1 MDDAAKEKAVEL
13 ASTFRAKGIATE
25 LDYASRKMKAQMK
38 AADRQ
43 GAKWVLVLGEQE
55 LAENAAAVKNMETG
69 TQEKV
74 PFHDLVN
81 YLQTH

>member
-1 MDDAAKEKAVEL
+1 
-13 ASTFRAKGIATE
+13 
-25 LDYASRKMKAQMK
+25 MKAQMK

-43 GAKWVLVLGEQE
+43 GAKWVIVLGEQE
-55 LAENAAAVKNMETG
+55 LEENAASVKNMESG
-69 TQEKV
+69 NQEKV

>member
-1 MDDAAKEKAVEL
+1 
-13 ASTFRAKGIATE
+13 
-25 LDYASRKMKAQMK
+25 
-38 AADRQ
+38 
-43 GAKWVLVLGEQE
+43 VLGEQE
-55 LAENAAAVKNMETG
+55 LADNAAAVKNMETG